1 MDEIIKTNEK
11 EMNQYLEHIE
21 DTCVDLE
28 EELDDLKEEFDSNAL
43 YNELEIIRDDE
54 FSSALIIRTACE
66 MYLDTLEDMKD
77 IKAKA
82 FEISSALNNVKN
94 EDLIKDNKNLQLL
107 FESITA
113 KYNALEEN
121 ILKIGNNISETFWNQ
136 LEGLFFK

>member
-1 MDEIIKTNEK
+1 MDEIIKSNEK

-82 FEISSALNNVKN
+82 FEISSALNSVKN

-121 ILKIGNNISETFWNQ
+121 ILKIGNKISETFWNQ